1 MSEAIRQTI
10 EIDKGITNV
19 LSIYRTVSNVNTVIL
34 CLPALGVR
42 ASYYKSLCI
51 GFAQN
56 GLHAATVD
64 WRGNGDSNIRP
75 SYDVDFG
82 YKELIED
89 TVKAIF
95 QLEKTFPQSN
105 KIIVGHSLGG
115 QIASLLMA
123 RHPLLIGQLF
133 LVASCNVHYEG
144 FGKQAKKIKRAARF
158 IPTIATFF
166 GHFPGK
172 YIGFGGR
179 EARGVMEDWSAN
191 AKTGLYEPKNSDFN
205 YEKAMS
211 LCPNPVYAI
220 TLEGD
225 NLAPK
230 KAVSNLVAKFKS
242 SEKAVHRVATS
253 EDFGI
258 AELDHFNWVKHP
270 KFVVDFVKGRI

>member
-1 MSEAIRQTI
+1 MSEGIRETI
-10 EIDKGITNV
+10 EIDKGIHNV
-19 LSIYRTVSNVNTVIL
+19 LSIYRTVSNVNTVVL

-42 ASYYKSLCI
+42 ASYYKPLCI
-51 GFAQN
+51 AFAQN
-56 GLHAATVD
+56 GLHSATID

-75 SYDVDFG
+75 SYDVNFG
-82 YKELIED
+82 YHELIED

-95 QLEKTFPQSN
+95 QIEKAFPQSN

-123 RHPLLIGQLF
+123 RHPLLIKQLF
-133 LVASCNVHYEG
+133 LVASCNVYYKG
-144 FGKQAKKIKRAARF
+144 FGRQSKKIKRAARI

-172 YIGFGGR
+172 YVGFGGR

-220 TLEGD
+220 TIEGD
-225 NLAPK
+225 DMAPK
-230 KAVSNLVAKFKS
+230 EAVSNLIDKFQS
-242 SEKAVHRVATS
+242 SENVVHTVANS

-258 AELDHFNWVKHP
+258 EELDHFNWVKHP
-270 KFVVDFVKGRI
+270 QFIVDLVKKKL